1 MNPDGRKAPGS
12 PGTAPAGEDPRVP
25 QPDPHPVAPPRGPLK
40 PAELSGSNLAFL
52 GDAVL
57 SLHVRTWLLEDGHT
71 RAGELQ
77 RLSIGYVNAH
87 AQARFMHALLEEGQL
102 TAEELDIYKRGR
114 NSHTRSHARNADVV
128 TYRVATGLEALL
140 GYWHLTDPARL
151 AEILQKIKAD
161 SGGLGR

>member
-1 MNPDGRKAPGS
+1 LS
-12 PGTAPAGEDPRVP
+12 
-25 QPDPHPVAPPRGPLK
+25 QSDPHPITPSRSPLK
-40 PAELSGSNLAFL
+40 PTELSGSNLAFL

-57 SLHVRTWLLEDGHT
+57 SLHVRTWLLEEGHT

-87 AQARFMHALLEEGQL
+87 AQARFMHTLLEEGLL
-102 TAEELDIYKRGR
+102 TPEELDIYKRGR
-114 NSHTRSHARNADVV
+114 NSHTRSHARNADIV

-151 AEILQKIKAD
+151 TEILEKIKSN
-161 SGGLGR
+161 SGNCQKALSGTSASGPIKREK

>member
-1 MNPDGRKAPGS
+1 
-12 PGTAPAGEDPRVP
+12 
-25 QPDPHPVAPPRGPLK
+25 
-40 PAELSGSNLAFL
+40 
-52 GDAVL
+52 
-57 SLHVRTWLLEDGHT
+57 VRTWLLEEGYT